1 MDALRSVRDLANSA
15 DEARKTLGMRLPL
28 SCKKRL
34 GFPVELFR
42 HILGADALGYGKQ
55 RHKIV
60 GVHAAPAEI
69 KITLSQMIRKCQEHP
84 VAFLLPVNA
93 VERLKSQNIGVQHA
107 KMAVLP
113 VLFYDFH

>member
-1 MDALRSVRDLANSA
+1 MDALRSVRDLADSA

-60 GVHAAPAEI
+60 GVHAAPTEI
-69 KITLSQMIRKCQEHP
+69 KITLSQMIR
-84 VAFLLPVNA
+84 
-93 VERLKSQNIGVQHA
+93 
-107 KMAVLP
+107 
-113 VLFYDFH
+113 